1 MLTVEGAEG
10 TWVINKHA
18 PTRQIW
24 LSSPQSGARH
34 YAYRCQLRP
43 VEGYTGRAGPDRPP
57 VGRTGRPADMAT
69 AMNRFSGLNM
79 LGPYLRPYR
88 GRVALALLSLLVA
101 AGTVLAFGACL
112 RALIDRGFAQ
122 GRPDVLNYALASL
135 LVVAVVLA
143 IASGARFYLVSWL
156 GERVVGDLRRDLFA
170 HVIRLGPAWFEIK
183 RSGDVM
189 SRISAD
195 AQLIEQ
201 VIGSS
206 ASVALR
212 NMLMC
217 IGGVAMLVI
226 TNPKLALFV
235 LAVVPFVVAPI
246 ILFGRKVRALSREA
260 QARMADMVSEG
271 GETLDAV
278 RTVQAF
284 AQEDRAARRFG
295 EATERAFDAARRRV
309 ARRAVMTTLVI
320 FIVFAAVGFL
330 LWIGGHDVISG
341 RISAGDLSAFV
352 FYAVLVASSGGA
364 ISETIG
370 DLQRAAGAAERLAEL
385 ARRTPGHRRSRQSRR
400 RCPGRCRAPSR
411 FEDVSFR
418 YPTRPDTPGARPLRP
433 QGRAGRD
440 GGDRRPLGRGQD
452 HGLQPAAALLRSAGG
467 ARSASTASTS
477 RRSCFADLRRRIA
490 IVPQEPVLFTASVTE
505 NIRYGRP
512 DAGDAEVRAAA
523 EAASALGFIEALP
536 QGFATHLGARG
547 VRLSGGQRQRIAIA
561 RALLC
566 DPADPAARRGDQ
578 RARRRKR
585 TGRPAG
591 ARPADAPAHHP
602 GDRPSPGDGPE
613 GRPDRGDRRGP
624 GGRCRPPC
632 RSGAP

>member
-1 MLTVEGAEG
+1 
-10 TWVINKHA
+10 
-18 PTRQIW
+18 
-24 LSSPQSGARH
+24 
-34 YAYRCQLRP
+34 
-43 VEGYTGRAGPDRPP
+43 
-57 VGRTGRPADMAT
+57 
-69 AMNRFSGLNM
+69 MNRFSGLNL

-122 GRPDVLNYALASL
+122 GRPDILNYALASL
-135 LVVAVVLA
+135 LAVALVLA

-212 NMLMC
+212 NTLMC

-226 TNPKLALFV
+226 TNPKLALLV
-235 LAVVPFVVAPI
+235 LAVVPLVVAPI

-295 EATERAFDAARRRV
+295 EATERTFAAACKRI

-330 LWIGGHDVISG
+330 LWMGGHDVISG

-385 ARRTPGHRRSRQSRR
+385 GAEPAVIVEAASPKLLPKPLQGSV
-400 RCPGRCRAPSR
+400 R
-411 FEDVSFR
+411 FEAVSFR
-418 YPTRPDTPGARPLRP
+418 YPTRPDSLALDRFDLGVTPGETVAIVGPS
-433 QGRAGRD
+433 GAGKTTVFN
-440 GGDRRPLGRGQD
+440 L
-452 HGLQPAAALLRSAGG
+452 LLRFYDPEAGTIRVDG
-467 ARSASTASTS
+467 VDIRDL
-477 RRSCFADLRRRIA
+477 RFADVRRALA
-490 IVPQEPVLFTASVTE
+490 IVPQEPVLFTTSVAD

-512 DAGDAEVRAAA
+512 DASDADVRAAA
-523 EAASALGFIEALP
+523 EAASALGFIETLP
-536 QGFATHLGARG
+536 QGFDTHLGARG

-566 DPADPAARRGDQ
+566 DPAILLLDEATSALDAESELAVQQALDRLMH
-578 RARRRKR
+578 KR
-585 TGRPAG
+585 TTLVIAHRLATVQKADRIVVIDHGRVVDVGRHADLVRRDG
-591 ARPADAPAHHP
+591 LYARLAELQFNLSAAA
-602 GDRPSPGDGPE
+602 S
-613 GRPDRGDRRGP
+613 
-624 GGRCRPPC
+624 
-632 RSGAP
+632 

>member
-1 MLTVEGAEG
+1 
-10 TWVINKHA
+10 
-18 PTRQIW
+18 
-24 LSSPQSGARH
+24 
-34 YAYRCQLRP
+34 
-43 VEGYTGRAGPDRPP
+43 
-57 VGRTGRPADMAT
+57 
-69 AMNRFSGLNM
+69 MNRFAGLRF

-88 GRVALALLSLLVA
+88 GRTILAAFSLLIA

-122 GRPDVLNYALASL
+122 GRPDILNYALASL
-135 LVVAVVLA
+135 IAVAVVLA

-170 HVIRLGPAWFEIK
+170 HVVRLGPAWFEIK

-212 NMLMC
+212 NSLMC

-226 TNPKLALFV
+226 TNPKLALLV
-235 LAVVPFVVAPI
+235 LAVVPLVVAPI
-246 ILFGRKVRALSREA
+246 ILFGRKVRRLSREA

-284 AQEDRAARRFG
+284 AQEERATERFG
-295 EATERAFDAARRRV
+295 EATERAFAAARRRI
-309 ARRAVMTTLVI
+309 AQRAVMTTLVI

-330 LWIGGHDVISG
+330 LWMGGHDVLSG
-341 RISAGDLSAFV
+341 QISAGDLTAFV

-385 ARRTPGHRRSRQSRR
+385 SAEPPAIVEATNPKPLPKPLRGSV
-400 RCPGRCRAPSR
+400 R
-411 FEDVSFR
+411 FEAVSFR
-418 YPTRPDTPGARPLRP
+418 YPTRPEQLALDRFDLNVAPGETVAIVGPS
-433 QGRAGRD
+433 GAGKTTVFN
-440 GGDRRPLGRGQD
+440 L
-452 HGLQPAAALLRSAGG
+452 LLRFYDPEAGTIRIDG
-467 ARSASTASTS
+467 VDIRDL
-477 RRSCFADLRRRIA
+477 RFADLRSALA
-490 IVPQEPVLFTASVTE
+490 IVPQEPVLFTASVAE
-505 NIRYGRP
+505 NIHYGRP
-512 DAGDAEVRAAA
+512 DASDAEVRAAA
-523 EAASALGFIEALP
+523 ETASALAFIEALP
-536 QGFATHLGARG
+536 QGFATDLGARG

-561 RALLC
+561 RAVLRNPAILLL
-566 DPADPAARRGDQ
+566 DEATSALDAESELAVQQALDRLMKGRTTLVIAHRLATVQKADRIVVIDHGQVVDVGRHADLVRRDGLYARLAELQFNLSAA
-578 RARRRKR
+578 A
-585 TGRPAG
+585 
-591 ARPADAPAHHP
+591 
-602 GDRPSPGDGPE
+602 E
-613 GRPDRGDRRGP
+613 
-624 GGRCRPPC
+624 
-632 RSGAP
+632 

>member
-1 MLTVEGAEG
+1 
-10 TWVINKHA
+10 
-18 PTRQIW
+18 
-24 LSSPQSGARH
+24 
-34 YAYRCQLRP
+34 
-43 VEGYTGRAGPDRPP
+43 
-57 VGRTGRPADMAT
+57 
-69 AMNRFSGLNM
+69 MNRFSGLNL

-88 GRVALALLSLLVA
+88 GRVALALLSLLAA

-330 LWIGGHDVISG
+330 LWMGGHDVISG
-341 RISAGDLSAFV
+341 QISAGDLSAFV

-385 ARRTPGHRRSRQSRR
+385 GAEPAVIVEAVNPKTLPKPVQGSV
-400 RCPGRCRAPSR
+400 R
-411 FEDVSFR
+411 FEEVSFR
-418 YPTRPDTPGARPLRP
+418 YPTRPDSPALDRFDLSIAPGETVAIVGPS
-433 QGRAGRD
+433 GAGKTTVFN
-440 GGDRRPLGRGQD
+440 L
-452 HGLQPAAALLRSAGG
+452 LLRFYDPEAGTIRVDG
-467 ARSASTASTS
+467 VDIRDL
-477 RRSCFADLRRRIA
+477 CFADLRGALA
-490 IVPQEPVLFTASVTE
+490 IVPQEPVLFTTSVAD

-512 DAGDAEVRAAA
+512 DASDADVRAAA
-523 EAASALGFIEALP
+523 EAASALGFIETLP

-566 DPADPAARRGDQ
+566 DPAILLLDEATSALDAESELAVQQALDRLMH
-578 RARRRKR
+578 KR
-585 TGRPAG
+585 TTLVIAHRLATVQKADRIVVIDHGRVVDVGRHADLVRRDG
-591 ARPADAPAHHP
+591 LYARLAELQFNLSAAA
-602 GDRPSPGDGPE
+602 S
-613 GRPDRGDRRGP
+613 
-624 GGRCRPPC
+624 
-632 RSGAP
+632 

>member
-1 MLTVEGAEG
+1 
-10 TWVINKHA
+10 
-18 PTRQIW
+18 
-24 LSSPQSGARH
+24 
-34 YAYRCQLRP
+34 
-43 VEGYTGRAGPDRPP
+43 
-57 VGRTGRPADMAT
+57 
-69 AMNRFSGLNM
+69 MNRFSGLNL

-112 RALIDRGFAQ
+112 RALIDRGFTQ

-170 HVIRLGPAWFEIK
+170 HVIRLGPAWFEVK

-330 LWIGGHDVISG
+330 LWMGGHDVIAG
-341 RISAGDLSAFV
+341 HISAGDLSAFV

-385 ARRTPGHRRSRQSRR
+385 GAEPPVIVEAANPQTLPRPVQGSV
-400 RCPGRCRAPSR
+400 R

-418 YPTRPDTPGARPLRP
+418 YPTRPDSLALDRFDLSVAPGETVAIVGPS
-433 QGRAGRD
+433 GAGKTTVFN
-440 GGDRRPLGRGQD
+440 L
-452 HGLQPAAALLRSAGG
+452 LLRFYDPEAGAIRVDG
-467 ARSASTASTS
+467 IDVREL
-477 RRSCFADLRRRIA
+477 CFADLRRALA
-490 IVPQEPVLFTASVTE
+490 IVPQEPVLFTASVAD

-523 EAASALGFIEALP
+523 EAASALSFIEALP

-566 DPADPAARRGDQ
+566 DPAILLLDEATSALDAESELAVQQALDRLMH
-578 RARRRKR
+578 KR
-585 TGRPAG
+585 TTLVIAHRLATVQKADRIVVIDHGRVVDVGRHADLVRRDG
-591 ARPADAPAHHP
+591 LYARLAELQFNLSAAA
-602 GDRPSPGDGPE
+602 S
-613 GRPDRGDRRGP
+613 
-624 GGRCRPPC
+624 
-632 RSGAP
+632 

>member
-1 MLTVEGAEG
+1 
-10 TWVINKHA
+10 
-18 PTRQIW
+18 
-24 LSSPQSGARH
+24 
-34 YAYRCQLRP
+34 
-43 VEGYTGRAGPDRPP
+43 
-57 VGRTGRPADMAT
+57 
-69 AMNRFSGLNM
+69 MNRFSGLNL

-88 GRVALALLSLLVA
+88 GRVALALLSLLAA

-330 LWIGGHDVISG
+330 LWMGGHDVISG
-341 RISAGDLSAFV
+341 QISAGDLSAFV

-385 ARRTPGHRRSRQSRR
+385 GAEPAVIVEAVNPKTLPKPVQGSV
-400 RCPGRCRAPSR
+400 R
-411 FEDVSFR
+411 FEEVSFR
-418 YPTRPDTPGARPLRP
+418 YPTRPDSLALDRFDLSVTPGETVAIVGPS
-433 QGRAGRD
+433 GAGKTTVFN
-440 GGDRRPLGRGQD
+440 L
-452 HGLQPAAALLRSAGG
+452 LLRFYDPEAGTIRVDG
-467 ARSASTASTS
+467 VDIRDL
-477 RRSCFADLRRRIA
+477 CFADLRGALA
-490 IVPQEPVLFTASVTE
+490 IVPQEPVLFTTSVAD

-512 DAGDAEVRAAA
+512 DASDADVRAAA
-523 EAASALGFIEALP
+523 EAASALGFIETLP

-566 DPADPAARRGDQ
+566 DPAILLLDEATSALDAESELAVQQALDRLMH
-578 RARRRKR
+578 KR
-585 TGRPAG
+585 TTLVIAHRLATVQKADRIVVIDHGRVVDVGRHADLVRRDG
-591 ARPADAPAHHP
+591 LYARLAELQFNLSAAA
-602 GDRPSPGDGPE
+602 S
-613 GRPDRGDRRGP
+613 
-624 GGRCRPPC
+624 
-632 RSGAP
+632 

>member
-1 MLTVEGAEG
+1 
-10 TWVINKHA
+10 
-18 PTRQIW
+18 
-24 LSSPQSGARH
+24 
-34 YAYRCQLRP
+34 
-43 VEGYTGRAGPDRPP
+43 
-57 VGRTGRPADMAT
+57 MAF
-69 AMNRFSGLNM
+69 AMNRFSGLNL

-135 LVVAVVLA
+135 LAVAVVLA

-156 GERVVGDLRRDLFA
+156 GERVVGDLRRDLFT
-170 HVIRLGPAWFEIK
+170 HVVRLGPAWFEVK

-212 NMLMC
+212 NTLMC

-226 TNPKLALFV
+226 TNPKLALLV
-235 LAVVPFVVAPI
+235 LAVVPLVVAPI

-284 AQEDRAARRFG
+284 AQEDRAAKRFG
-295 EATERAFDAARRRV
+295 EATERTFAAARKRIV
-309 ARRAVMTTLVI
+309 RRAVMTTLVI

-330 LWIGGHDVISG
+330 LWMGGHDVISG

-385 ARRTPGHRRSRQSRR
+385 GAEPAVIIEAANPMPLPKPVQGSV
-400 RCPGRCRAPSR
+400 R

-418 YPTRPDTPGARPLRP
+418 YPTRPDSLALDRFDLSVTPGETVAIVGPS
-433 QGRAGRD
+433 GAGKTTVFN
-440 GGDRRPLGRGQD
+440 L
-452 HGLQPAAALLRSAGG
+452 LLRFYDPESGTIRVDG
-467 ARSASTASTS
+467 VDIRDL
-477 RRSCFADLRRRIA
+477 RFADLRRALA
-490 IVPQEPVLFTASVTE
+490 IVPQEPVLFTTSVAE

-512 DAGDAEVRAAA
+512 DAADAEVRAAA
-523 EAASALGFIEALP
+523 EAASALSFIEALP
-536 QGFATHLGARG
+536 QGFDTHLGARG

-566 DPADPAARRGDQ
+566 DPAILLLDEATSALDAESELAVQQALDRLMH
-578 RARRRKR
+578 KR
-585 TGRPAG
+585 TTLVIAHRLATVQKADRIVVIDHGRVVDVGRHADLVRRDG
-591 ARPADAPAHHP
+591 LYARLAELQFNLSAAA
-602 GDRPSPGDGPE
+602 S
-613 GRPDRGDRRGP
+613 
-624 GGRCRPPC
+624 
-632 RSGAP
+632 

>member
-1 MLTVEGAEG
+1 
-10 TWVINKHA
+10 
-18 PTRQIW
+18 
-24 LSSPQSGARH
+24 
-34 YAYRCQLRP
+34 
-43 VEGYTGRAGPDRPP
+43 
-57 VGRTGRPADMAT
+57 
-69 AMNRFSGLNM
+69 MNRFSGLNL

-330 LWIGGHDVISG
+330 LWMGGHDVISG

-385 ARRTPGHRRSRQSRR
+385 GAEPAVIVEAVNPKTLPKPVQGSV
-400 RCPGRCRAPSR
+400 R
-411 FEDVSFR
+411 FEEVSFR
-418 YPTRPDTPGARPLRP
+418 YPTRPDSLALDRFDLSVTPGETVAIVGPS
-433 QGRAGRD
+433 GAGKTTVFN
-440 GGDRRPLGRGQD
+440 L
-452 HGLQPAAALLRSAGG
+452 LLRFYDPEAGTIRVG
-467 ARSASTASTS
+467 GVDIRDL
-477 RRSCFADLRRRIA
+477 CFADLRGALA
-490 IVPQEPVLFTASVTE
+490 IVPQEPVLFTASVAD

-512 DAGDAEVRAAA
+512 DASDADVRAAA
-523 EAASALGFIEALP
+523 EAASALGFIETLP

-566 DPADPAARRGDQ
+566 DPAILLLDEATSALDAESELAVQQALDRLMH
-578 RARRRKR
+578 KR
-585 TGRPAG
+585 TTLVIAHRLATVQKADRIVVIDHGRVVDVGRHADLVRRDG
-591 ARPADAPAHHP
+591 LYARLAELQFNLSAAA
-602 GDRPSPGDGPE
+602 S
-613 GRPDRGDRRGP
+613 
-624 GGRCRPPC
+624 
-632 RSGAP
+632 